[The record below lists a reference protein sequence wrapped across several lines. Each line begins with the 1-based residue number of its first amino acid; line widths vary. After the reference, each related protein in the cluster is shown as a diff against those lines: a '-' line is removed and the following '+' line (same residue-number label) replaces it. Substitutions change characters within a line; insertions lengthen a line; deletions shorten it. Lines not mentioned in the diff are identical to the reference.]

1 MKLVKHGR
9 HGHQG
14 GRTVVLRAILAVGS
28 LVGMLLASGAGTHWH

>member
-1 MKLVKHGR
+1 MKIVKNVRRGP
-9 HGHQG
+9 QC